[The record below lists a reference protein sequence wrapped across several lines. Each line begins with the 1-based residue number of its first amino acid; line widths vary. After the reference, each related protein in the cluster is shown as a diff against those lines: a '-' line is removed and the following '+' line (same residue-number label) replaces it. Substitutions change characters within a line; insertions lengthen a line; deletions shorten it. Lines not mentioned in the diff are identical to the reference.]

1 VGNIFNPWEL
11 FSWDFKS
18 RVVMDSRSRIVIP
31 KEYRMDEKEYRVV
44 RFEGSIRLILVP
56 KDPVEDI
63 WERTKS
69 FRERDKSIEEIK
81 EEAIKDLVD
90 REGE

>member
-1 VGNIFNPWEL
+1 
-11 FSWDFKS
+11 
-18 RVVMDSRSRIVIP
+18 MDSRGRIVIP

-63 WERTKS
+63 WERKRY
-69 FRERDKSIEEIK
+69 FREVDKRIEEIK

-90 REGE
+90 RKGELLSTLILILFWQFSKKMTG